1 MNHALIKRIK
11 MAGKGKH
18 TIKINAI
25 LNSFRTILNLVFPL
39 ITFPYIS
46 RVLTV
51 DEIGKYNF
59 SNSIVSYFLLIAA
72 LGIDK
77 YAIREGAKFRDDKKQ
92 MGEFASEV
100 FSVNMAATIISYVL
114 LFIYLLFSRRAHSYT
129 ACILIFSLQIFFT
142 TLGTEWL
149 YSIYEEYT
157 YITVR
162 SIAFKVISIALLFI
176 FVRKPG
182 DYLNYAAITVFATV
196 GSNVLNFINA
206 RKICSVRVKFHF
218 DWKKILVPVL
228 VIFASNVA
236 IQIYVNSDTTM
247 LGYLK
252 DDYTVGIYSVSTK
265 IYTMIKTVLAAA
277 LTVAIPRLS
286 MYAGKKMEKEYDTLM
301 LKLTNS
307 LLFLII
313 PAMVGLIALSRDV
326 VLIIAGDKYESAQSS
341 LIILSIA
348 IIFSIF
354 STLFNQCV
362 LLPYHRERKSLLSSI
377 ISAAENIGLNFILIP
392 LLAENGAAIT
402 TVLAELTMAVMN
414 YWNSRD
420 ITKKVFFRKTTIRNI
435 FSVVIGSIGIA
446 VVCYVI
452 NLYITN
458 MVIRVLLSLVIS
470 VITYVALLLLLRNPI
485 MKHTLK
491 SIRTRIKK

>member
-1 MNHALIKRIK
+1 MIDKSKSIK
-11 MAGKGKH
+11 A
-18 TIKINAI
+18 NAI
-25 LNSFRTILNLVFPL
+25 INSVRTILNLVFPL

-77 YAIREGAKFRDDKKQ
+77 YAIREGAKFRDDKNK
-92 MGEFASEV
+92 MGDFASEV
-100 FSVNMAATIISYVL
+100 FSVNMVATVVSYAL
-114 LFIYLLFSRRAHSYT
+114 LFVYLFFSHKAHSYT

-162 SIAFKVISIALLFI
+162 SIAFKIISIALLFS

-206 RKICSVRVKFHF
+206 RKICSVRIKFHF
-218 DWKKILVPVL
+218 DLKKILVPVL

-265 IYTMIKTVLAAA
+265 IYTMVKTVLAAA

-286 MYAGKKMEKEYDTLM
+286 MYAGKKMEKEYDALM

-307 LLFLII
+307 LFFLTI
-313 PAMVGLIALSRDV
+313 PAMVGLIALSREV
-326 VLIIAGDKYESAQSS
+326 VLIIAGEKYISS
-341 LIILSIA
+341 QNSLVILTIA

-354 STLFNQCV
+354 SSLFNQCV
-362 LLPYHRERKSLLSSI
+362 LLPYHREMKSLLSSV

-420 ITKKVFFRKTTIRNI
+420 ITKKIFANKTTIKNLV
-435 FSVVIGSIGIA
+435 SIGLGSAGIA
-446 VVCYVI
+446 VTCYFIDIYIPNMFIKVI
-452 NLYITN
+452 VSVVLSAIAYA
-458 MVIRVLLSLVIS
+458 VI
-470 VITYVALLLLLRNPI
+470 LLLFKNPF
-485 MKHTLK
+485 MKEAMLK
-491 SIRTRIKK
+491 VKNRVQR